1 MFTKIFSK
9 TALLGYFIAFAVLLL
24 AVYSHHKAILINNP
38 LEGSTFKLIVAG
50 ILSVI
55 SLIFVEWT
63 VRRQLLFQTGSYH
76 LLLFP
81 LFFWILPINRWDI
94 WLWIASLLLWLSFIN
109 IIKVDDKR
117 NSNNFI
123 FNAGFWLV
131 FSIFFKVDFFYFY
144 LTIWGMLYFKG
155 QLSFKNIFITLLP
168 VFFISIIWA
177 TLFILIPK
185 FPSLQTV
192 NVLPSNFSFLWSEL
206 YSDSLGL
213 FLVIITTILIVLK
226 HFRML
231 IYSRNSQKIN
241 FYNTTLILFSSIII
255 ILFGGSGNMIS
266 WVSFLMVTSILST
279 QYFKSFNR
287 KWLVE
292 LFFFT
297 CFLVVFQNEITS
309 ILF

>member
-1 MFTKIFSK
+1 MFTRIFGK
-9 TALLGYFIAFAVLLL
+9 TTFLSYFIAFTLLLL
-24 AVYSHHKAILINNP
+24 AVNSHHKAILLNNP

-50 ILSVI
+50 ILSLI

-63 VRRQLLFQTGSYH
+63 VRRQLLFRTGSYH

-81 LFFWILPINRWDI
+81 LFLWILPINRWDI
-94 WLWIASLLLWLSFIN
+94 WLWIASLFLWLSFIN
-109 IIKVDDKR
+109 IIKVDGNT
-117 NSNNFI
+117 NSKNVI

-144 LTIWGMLYFKG
+144 LTIWGVLYFKG
-155 QLSFKNIFITLLP
+155 QLSFKSILITLLP
-168 VFFISIIWA
+168 VFCISVIWLS
-177 TLFILIPK
+177 LFILFPK
-185 FPSLQTV
+185 FPSLQTA
-192 NVLPSNFSFLWSEL
+192 NVIPRNFSFLWSEF

-213 FLVIITTILIVLK
+213 FLVTITMTLVVLK
-226 HFRML
+226 YFRML

-241 FYNTTLILFSSIII
+241 FYNIILILFSSIII
-255 ILFGGSGNMIS
+255 ILFGGSGNVIS

-279 QYFKSFNR
+279 QYFESFKR

-292 LFFFT
+292 VFFTT
-297 CFLVVFQNEITS
+297 CFLVVFQNEITR

>member
-1 MFTKIFSK
+1 MFTRIFGK
-9 TALLGYFIAFAVLLL
+9 TTFLGYFIAFTLLLL
-24 AVYSHHKAILINNP
+24 AVNSHNKTILLNNP
-38 LEGSTFKLIVAG
+38 LEGSTLKLSVAG

-76 LLLFP
+76 LLLFS
-81 LFFWILPINRWDI
+81 LFFWILPINRWDL

-109 IIKVDDKR
+109 IIKVDANT
-117 NSNNFI
+117 NSNNVI

-144 LTIWGMLYFKG
+144 LTIWGVLYFKG
-155 QLSFKNIFITLLP
+155 QLNFKNIFITLLP
-168 VFFISIIWA
+168 VFCISVIWLS
-177 TLFILIPK
+177 LFILIPK
-185 FPSLQTV
+185 FPSLQTA
-192 NVLPSNFSFLWSEL
+192 NVIPSNFSFLWSEL

-213 FLVIITTILIVLK
+213 FLVIITMTLVVLK
-226 HFRML
+226 YFRML
-231 IYSRNSQKIN
+231 IYSRNSQKVN
-241 FYNTTLILFSSIII
+241 FYNTILILLSSIII
-255 ILFGGSGNMIS
+255 IFFGGSGNVIS

-279 QYFKSFNR
+279 QYFESFKR

-292 LFFFT
+292 LFFTT
-297 CFLVVFQNEITS
+297 CFLVAFQNEITN